1 MAPFGRKDDSIK
13 QFEEMRSA
21 LGAGEKPSDGPASPG
36 NPPAEA
42 VTAAP
47 TAPADQTVKR
57 TAAAPEECASVVSA
71 GSTWH
76 GSLKLDGSVRVDG
89 QFTGEIAAR
98 ETVHLSEG
106 AQVDAQV
113 EAAFVVIAGTFQGQ
127 VRCRERLELL
137 PTSRVQ
143 GELVTKTLKIHE
155 GAFIAGQLQ
164 MTDADRP
171 AESAVSTDRGRHST
185 TKPKSP
191 TSTGPGE
198 ASVHDAEAS
207 ASLESS

>member
-13 QFEEMRSA
+13 QFGEMRSA
-21 LGAGEKPSDGPASPG
+21 LGAGEKSSEGPASPG
-36 NPPAEA
+36 NLPAGA

-47 TAPADQTVKR
+47 TAPADQTAKR
-57 TAAAPEECASVVSA
+57 TATAPEECASVVSA
-71 GSTWH
+71 GSTWQ
-76 GSLKLDGSVRVDG
+76 GNLKLDGSVRVDG

-98 ETVHLSEG
+98 ETVHLSES

-143 GELVTKTLKIHE
+143 GELVTQTLKIHE

-164 MTDADRP
+164 MTGADGSAQP
-171 AESAVSTDRGRHST
+171 AVSPDRGRHSA

-198 ASVHDAEAS
+198 ASLDDAAVSTSVEPA
-207 ASLESS
+207 